1 MISVTSG
8 KLGLVKIQ
16 SLKFWDFRVRWLS
29 SWPLRTV
36 KFEQSG
42 YTAYCEGVSIWTV
55 KLLRQPSYSVNAKPF
70 SAQIL
75 YIGLVFQEQNYATA
89 GQDQSYATAISQLS
103 KLNNIYA
110 SLNFLQDVN
119 M

>member
-1 MISVTSG
+1 V
-8 KLGLVKIQ
+8 
-16 SLKFWDFRVRWLS
+16 
-29 SWPLRTV
+29 
-36 KFEQSG
+36 
-42 YTAYCEGVSIWTV
+42 
-55 KLLRQPSYSVNAKPF
+55 KPF

-89 GQDQSYATAISQLS
+89 GQDQSYATAIFQLS